1 MAKDVT
7 SSELQEMIKTSKIP
21 IIVDFWAP
29 WCGPCRAQGPIL
41 DKWLED
47 HSGQAEVVKVN
58 VDENGDLATNLGIT
72 SIPTIMLFAGGA
84 EKDRGIGVQDAASLD
99 EMMAKI

>member
-1 MAKDVT
+1 MAKDV
-7 SSELQEMIKTSKIP
+7 SASELQEMIKTSEIP

-41 DKWLED
+41 DKWVAE
-47 HSGQAEVVKVN
+47 HEGQAEVVKIN

-72 SIPTIMLFAGGA
+72 SIPTIMVYAGGE
-84 EKDRGIGVQDAASLD
+84 EKARGIGVQDATSINDML
-99 EMMAKI
+99 AKS